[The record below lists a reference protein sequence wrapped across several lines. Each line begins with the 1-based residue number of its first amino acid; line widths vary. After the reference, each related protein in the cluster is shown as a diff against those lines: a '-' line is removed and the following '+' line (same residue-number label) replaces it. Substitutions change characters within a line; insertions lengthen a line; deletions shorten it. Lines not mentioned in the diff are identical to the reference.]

1 MMKIKTGDTP
11 DAMRM
16 DLNPTRGTREAGG
29 LADSK
34 SVSPSP
40 TTSGDSIALS
50 GTTGLVQ
57 QAIVSGAD
65 VRAARVLELQK
76 QVRSGQ
82 YQVDATAVSRAMIEA
97 HLAGE

>member
-57 QAIVSGAD
+57 QAIVSGTDA
-65 VRAARVLELQK
+65 RAARVQELQK
-76 QVRSGQ
+76 QLQSGQ
-82 YQVDATAVSRAMIEA
+82 YQVDAMAVSQAVIEA
-97 HLAGE
+97 HLGGE